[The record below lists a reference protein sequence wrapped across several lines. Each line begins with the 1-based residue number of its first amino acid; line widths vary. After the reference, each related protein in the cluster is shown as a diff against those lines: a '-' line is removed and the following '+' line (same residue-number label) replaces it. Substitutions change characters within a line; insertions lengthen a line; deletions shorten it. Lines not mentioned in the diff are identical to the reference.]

1 MTKPPG
7 RMQMSLLLIY
17 ERKNIMSIY
26 TQIKDAVSVKE
37 AAERYGLSVTRHGMA
52 RCPFHEDHSP
62 SLKLNEDYYYCFGC
76 HATGDV
82 IDFTAKLLQLC
93 NHHATEQ
100 LAADFGIRLDA
111 AESAGKP
118 TMVRELPEDPNLA
131 VFRNNEILCMQALSS
146 YEWLLEEWK
155 EELAPE
161 VPGEFDP
168 RYVHACHMLP
178 VVKYL
183 LDYLAV
189 ATFKER
195 YALVEN
201 LMEDD
206 TIPKLRKF
214 AGKELGKKYERI
226 AKSESE
232 SERS

>member
-1 MTKPPG
+1 
-7 RMQMSLLLIY
+7 
-17 ERKNIMSIY
+17 MSIY

-76 HATGDV
+76 HASGDV
-82 IDFTAKLLQLC
+82 IDFTANLLHLC
-93 NHHATEQ
+93 KHHAAEQ
-100 LAADFGIRLDA
+100 LAADFGIHLN
-111 AESAGKP
+111 EEVSARKP
-118 TMVRELPEDPNLA
+118 SAVLEVPKDPNLA

-146 YEWLLEEWK
+146 YEWLLEEWM
-155 EELAPE
+155 EEYAPE
-161 VPGEFDP
+161 ESGEFDS

-178 VVKYL
+178 PVKYL
-183 LDYLAV
+183 LDCLTV
-189 ATFKER
+189 ATFEER
-195 YALVEN
+195 YAMVEK

-214 AGKELGKKYERI
+214 AGKELGKKYGRI
-226 AKSESE
+226 AGRE

>member
-1 MTKPPG
+1 
-7 RMQMSLLLIY
+7 
-17 ERKNIMSIY
+17 MSIY

-82 IDFTAKLLQLC
+82 IDFTANLLHLC
-93 NHHATEQ
+93 KHHAAEQ
-100 LAADFGIRLDA
+100 LAADFGIHLN
-111 AESAGKP
+111 EEVSARKP
-118 TMVRELPEDPNLA
+118 SALPEVPKDPNLA
-131 VFRNNEILCMQALSS
+131 VFRNNEILCVQALGS
-146 YEWLLEEWK
+146 YEWLLEEWM
-155 EELAPE
+155 EEYAPE
-161 VPGEFDP
+161 ESGEFDP

-178 VVKYL
+178 PVKYL
-183 LDYLAV
+183 LDCLTV
-189 ATFKER
+189 ATFEER
-195 YALVEN
+195 YAMVEK

-214 AGKELGKKYERI
+214 AGKELGKKYGRI
-226 AKSESE
+226 AGRE

>member
-1 MTKPPG
+1 MTQPPG
-7 RMQMSLLLIY
+7 RLQMFLLLIY

-37 AAERYGLSVTRHGMA
+37 AAEHYGLSVTRHGMA

-82 IDFTAKLLQLC
+82 IDFTANLLHLC
-93 NHHATEQ
+93 KHHATEQ
-100 LAADFGIRLDA
+100 LATDFGIHLHET
-111 AESAGKP
+111 ESARKSDTLP
-118 TMVRELPEDPNLA
+118 EVPEDPNLA
-131 VFRNNEILCMQALSS
+131 VFRNNEILCVQGLTS
-146 YEWLLEEWK
+146 YEWMLEEWK

-168 RYVHACHMLP
+168 RYVHACQMLP
-178 VVKYL
+178 VVKFL
-183 LDYLAV
+183 LDYLTV

-195 YALVEN
+195 YTLVEN

-226 AKSESE
+226 AKRESE
-232 SERS
+232 SEHA

>member
-1 MTKPPG
+1 
-7 RMQMSLLLIY
+7 
-17 ERKNIMSIY
+17 MSIY

-37 AAERYGLSVTRHGMA
+37 AAEHYGLSVTRHGMA

-62 SLKLNEDYYYCFGC
+62 SLKLNEGYFYCFGC

-93 NHHATEQ
+93 KHHAAEQ
-100 LAADFGIRLDA
+100 LAADFGIRLDEA
-111 AESAGKP
+111 VSSGKP
-118 TMVRELPEDPNLA
+118 VMVREVPEDPNLA

-146 YEWLLEEWK
+146 YEWLLSDWMEEC
-155 EELAPE
+155 APE

-178 VVKYL
+178 TVKYL
-183 LDYLAV
+183 LDCLTV
-189 ATFKER
+189 ATFEER
-195 YALVEN
+195 YAMVEE

-206 TIPKLRKF
+206 TIVELRKF
-214 AGKELGKKYERI
+214 ARKELGKKYERI
-226 AKSESE
+226 AKRESE

>member
-1 MTKPPG
+1 
-7 RMQMSLLLIY
+7 
-17 ERKNIMSIY
+17 MSIY

-82 IDFTAKLLQLC
+82 IDFTANLLHLC
-93 NHHATEQ
+93 KHHAAEQ
-100 LAADFGIRLDA
+100 LAADFGIHLN
-111 AESAGKP
+111 EEVSARKP
-118 TMVRELPEDPNLA
+118 SAVPEVPKDPNLA
-131 VFRNNEILCMQALSS
+131 VFRNNEILCMQALTS

-178 VVKYL
+178 TVKYL
-183 LDYLAV
+183 LDCLTV
-189 ATFKER
+189 ATFEER
-195 YALVEN
+195 YAMVEE

-206 TIPKLRKF
+206 TIVELRKF
-214 AGKELGKKYERI
+214 ARKELGKKYGR
-226 AKSESE
+226 SGTRE

>member
-1 MTKPPG
+1 
-7 RMQMSLLLIY
+7 
-17 ERKNIMSIY
+17 MSIY

-76 HATGDV
+76 HASGDV
-82 IDFTAKLLQLC
+82 IDFTANLLHLC
-93 NHHATEQ
+93 KHHAAEQ
-100 LAADFGIRLDA
+100 LAADFGIHLN
-111 AESAGKP
+111 EEVSARKP
-118 TMVRELPEDPNLA
+118 SAVPEVPKDPNLA
-131 VFRNNEILCMQALSS
+131 VFRNNEILCVQALGS
-146 YEWLLEEWK
+146 YEWLLEEWM
-155 EELAPE
+155 EEYAPE
-161 VPGEFDP
+161 ESGEFDP

-178 VVKYL
+178 PVKYL
-183 LDYLAV
+183 LDCLTV
-189 ATFKER
+189 ATFEER
-195 YALVEN
+195 YAMVEK

-226 AKSESE
+226 AKRESE

>member
-1 MTKPPG
+1 MTQPPG

-76 HATGDV
+76 HASGDV
-82 IDFTAKLLQLC
+82 IDFTANLLHLC
-93 NHHATEQ
+93 KHHAAEQ
-100 LAADFGIRLDA
+100 LAADFGVHLHET
-111 AESAGKP
+111 ESARKSDTLP
-118 TMVRELPEDPNLA
+118 EVPEDPNLA
-131 VFRNNEILCMQALSS
+131 VFRNNEILCVQGLTS
-146 YEWLLEEWK
+146 YEWMLEEWK

-168 RYVHACHMLP
+168 RYVHACQMLP
-178 VVKYL
+178 VVKFL
-183 LDYLAV
+183 LDYLTV
-189 ATFKER
+189 ASFKER
-195 YALVEN
+195 YTLVEN
-201 LMEDD
+201 LMEDG

-226 AKSESE
+226 AKRESE
-232 SERS
+232 SEHA

>member
-1 MTKPPG
+1 
-7 RMQMSLLLIY
+7 
-17 ERKNIMSIY
+17 MSIY

-37 AAERYGLSVTRHGMA
+37 AAERYGLFVTRHGMA

-76 HATGDV
+76 HASGDV
-82 IDFTAKLLQLC
+82 IDFTANLLHLC
-93 NHHATEQ
+93 KHHAAEQ
-100 LAADFGIRLDA
+100 LAADFGIHIN
-111 AESAGKP
+111 EEVSARKP
-118 TMVRELPEDPNLA
+118 SAVPEVPKDPNLA
-131 VFRNNEILCMQALSS
+131 VFRNNEILCVQALTS

-168 RYVHACHMLP
+168 RYVHACQMLP

-183 LDYLAV
+183 LDYLTA

-226 AKSESE
+226 AKRESE

>member
-1 MTKPPG
+1 
-7 RMQMSLLLIY
+7 
-17 ERKNIMSIY
+17 MSIY

-37 AAERYGLSVTRHGMA
+37 VAERYGLFVTRHGMA

-82 IDFTAKLLQLC
+82 IDFTSKLLQVC
-93 NHHATEQ
+93 KYHAAKQ
-100 LAADFGIRLDA
+100 LAADFGIHVNDSENKQKHVA
-111 AESAGKP
+111 VHE
-118 TMVRELPEDPNLA
+118 VPENPNLA

-146 YEWLLEEWK
+146 YEWLLSDWMEEC
-155 EELAPE
+155 APE

-178 VVKYL
+178 TVKFL
-183 LDYLAV
+183 LDCLTV
-189 ATFKER
+189 ATFEER
-195 YALVEN
+195 YAMVEE

-206 TIPKLRKF
+206 TIVELRKF
-214 AGKELGKKYERI
+214 ARKELGKKYGR
-226 AKSESE
+226 SGTRE